1 MYMMT
6 EDICQNNDPNDLV
19 RSSPGDK
26 CDLFTQS
33 RVNPTT
39 SYITTEVSKSVI

>member
-1 MYMMT
+1 MYLMT

-19 RSSPGDK
+19 RSSPGDRF
-26 CDLFTQS
+26 DLFTQS